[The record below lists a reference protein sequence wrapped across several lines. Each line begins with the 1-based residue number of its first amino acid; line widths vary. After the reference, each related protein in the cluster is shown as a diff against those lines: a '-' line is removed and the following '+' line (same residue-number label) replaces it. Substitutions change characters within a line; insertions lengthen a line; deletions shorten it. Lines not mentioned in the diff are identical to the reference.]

1 MNVLISW
8 FLASAAILVSAF
20 VLPGVQ
26 VEGLVVALVLAVV
39 LGAINAFLR
48 PILIFLTFPI
58 TILSLGLFILVLDA
72 LLIMLAAL
80 VVSGFSVGGFW
91 WALLFALVLTLVNAV
106 FYRLAEG
113 EKLI

>member
-1 MNVLISW
+1 M
-8 FLASAAILVSAF
+8 ASAAILVSAF

-80 VVSGFSVGGFW
+80 VVPGFSVGGFW
-91 WALLFALVLTLVNAV
+91 WALLFALVLTLVNVV
-106 FYRLAEG
+106 FYRLVEG

>member
-1 MNVLISW
+1 M
-8 FLASAAILVSAF
+8 ASAAILVSAF